1 MFSDFTDVQKNTR
14 DKNPLD
20 IKLSSVYKKSGSEA
34 SGTIRLHRWTSNDP
48 DTSPRQPDGLFNQ
61 TMVEHKKKNDTSFN
75 HALHV
80 RSKERR

>member
-34 SGTIRLHRWTSNDP
+34 SGTIRLHR
-48 DTSPRQPDGLFNQ
+48 
-61 TMVEHKKKNDTSFN
+61 
-75 HALHV
+75 
-80 RSKERR
+80 